1 MWIIKLI
8 CPWDSLWQWKSE
20 CKWSSPSTSITCYPT
35 PSHWWTIS
43 WHHSDLGWKMT
54 GKFIIL
60 HCLRNKFLNIASH
73 AYMKENKGKRIR
85 RGVIKLFTFF
95 AFYPCAWH
103 VTLHCIFEINS
114 TWKKISIH
122 RTMQRLMAISMFESF
137 AATLFYLQQVFL
149 FAACPLWATVADR
162 LIDLWLYL
170 FWFHN
175 IQGLNLQTNSPSL
188 RQLLTRWVKLQ
199 QGWVCIFVWQNWFL
213 FQYFLPAPPLPPQ
226 MLLLADG

>member
-1 MWIIKLI
+1 M
-8 CPWDSLWQWKSE
+8 
-20 CKWSSPSTSITCYPT
+20 SITCYPT

-60 HCLRNKFLNIASH
+60 HCLRNKFLNVASH
-73 AYMKENKGKRIR
+73 AYMEENKGKRIH
-85 RGVIKLFTFF
+85 RGVIKLFIFF
-95 AFYPCAWH
+95 AFYLCTLD
-103 VTLHCIFEINS
+103 VTLHCIFAINS
-114 TWKKISIH
+114 TWKKISIY
-122 RTMQRLMAISMFESF
+122 RTTQRLMAISMFESF
-137 AATLFYLQQVFL
+137 AATLFYLQQVLL

-199 QGWVCIFVWQNWFL
+199 QGWVCICVAKLVFISIF
-213 FQYFLPAPPLPPQ
+213 PPPPPKCFY
-226 MLLLADG
+226 